1 MNITAHND
9 IRKHT
14 LSIPALVT
22 DAIRPTFSSCFR
34 AFQNYDISRLDKIVI
49 TGCGYSYAAALAA
62 KDHLSKLTQLPVIVS
77 PAIEVSRFS
86 HFCSGAFSNSLLIA
100 ISNSGSVSR
109 INEALALYRKHA
121 VFTVGLTANFSR
133 EISKYADI
141 LLSTH
146 SPSIG
151 RSLPLRG
158 YAMTFLT
165 LIAIGYTLYIQRQK
179 LLLGA
184 LEPVMEDLRYT
195 MAQLEQALPDIDKR
209 VLQYTLDHKDIRSFE
224 FVGSG
229 FERAAAFLGKIEM
242 MGQAGLLASDEDSE
256 QWCHCNFFL
265 ANPEQIGTVIFL
277 ASNSPAV
284 SRTREA
290 LTYMLHLKR
299 PVCVVTD
306 DPALT
311 SANGMQVIHLPEI
324 SPANAGLFEM
334 TVPSLL
340 TGYICELLGESYSR
354 GFRDQWAM
362 FKDGC
367 GTCESKIIII

>member
-1 MNITAHND
+1 
-9 IRKHT
+9 
-14 LSIPALVT
+14 
-22 DAIRPTFSSCFR
+22 
-34 AFQNYDISRLDKIVI
+34 
-49 TGCGYSYAAALAA
+49 
-62 KDHLSKLTQLPVIVS
+62 
-77 PAIEVSRFS
+77 
-86 HFCSGAFSNSLLIA
+86 
-100 ISNSGSVSR
+100 
-109 INEALALYRKHA
+109 
-121 VFTVGLTANFSR
+121 
-133 EISKYADI
+133 
-141 LLSTH
+141 
-146 SPSIG
+146 
-151 RSLPLRG
+151 
-158 YAMTFLT
+158 
-165 LIAIGYTLYIQRQK
+165 
-179 LLLGA
+179 
-184 LEPVMEDLRYT
+184 
-195 MAQLEQALPDIDKR
+195 
-209 VLQYTLDHKDIRSFE
+209 
-224 FVGSG
+224 
-229 FERAAAFLGKIEM
+229 

-367 GTCESKIIII
+367 GTCESKIIIL